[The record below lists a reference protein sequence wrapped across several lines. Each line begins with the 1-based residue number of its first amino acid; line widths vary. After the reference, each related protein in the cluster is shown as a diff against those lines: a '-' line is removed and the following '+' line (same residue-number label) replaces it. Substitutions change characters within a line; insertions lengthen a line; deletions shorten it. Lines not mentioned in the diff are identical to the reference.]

1 ASMIHSAWTLLACR
15 SAASAGSARY
25 SRVTSNPNSRVGN
38 ASTARPSHSRGPAAV
53 LDTREDPD
61 TAIESMSSLAR
72 GETTVLG
79 ELYRV
84 TILPIILLSEATAM
98 AQRSLAR
105 SRPELSAFL
114 LQHRRRLA
122 PADVGLPPGGRR
134 RTPGLRREEV
144 AALAGVGLT
153 WYTWFEQGRGIG
165 VSESFLLGVARA
177 LRLDDAECCHLF
189 LLAQGRPPPLEA
201 HQSPALDPLVQRL
214 MDDLPARPAYI
225 LDLRWDVLAWNRPA
239 DGLFGFSEQAPD
251 ERNLLRMVFASP
263 RLRRRLPAWE
273 EDAAGMLAEFKR
285 DHALAPDDPALRSLV
300 DDLQRLSPRF
310 RRWWKELPSAARPR
324 RGLTSILDE
333 EGHASDFRHATL
345 VVDEYRP

>member
-1 ASMIHSAWTLLACR
+1 MPSANIVAQTPIASARWRGSANMLLIRAKVDGINVAPATPSAARTAISIGALVENAASTEAMPNAAAPAISRRRRPIRSPSVPMVTRKPAIMKPYASMIHSAWTLLACR

-38 ASTARPSHSRGPAAV
+38 ASTARPSPSRVPAAV
-53 LDTREDPD
+53 LDTPEDPD

-225 LDLRWDVLAWNRPA
+225 LDLRWDVVAWNA
-239 DGLFGFSEQAPD
+239 
-251 ERNLLRMVFASP
+251 
-263 RLRRRLPAWE
+263 
-273 EDAAGMLAEFKR
+273 
-285 DHALAPDDPALRSLV
+285 
-300 DDLQRLSPRF
+300 
-310 RRWWKELPSAARPR
+310 
-324 RGLTSILDE
+324 
-333 EGHASDFRHATL
+333 
-345 VVDEYRP
+345 